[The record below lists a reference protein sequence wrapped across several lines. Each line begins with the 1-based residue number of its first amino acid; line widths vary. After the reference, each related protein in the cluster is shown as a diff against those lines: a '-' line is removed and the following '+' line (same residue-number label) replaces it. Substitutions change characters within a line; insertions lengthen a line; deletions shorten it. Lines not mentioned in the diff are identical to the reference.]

1 MADTI
6 QKLVEFESDGPCG
19 AYKAGE
25 ALKVGFVYLS
35 GTAYTLLQCE
45 ASGTK
50 RPVGVCMNNYSA
62 ADTVTVIDRGI
73 VNLIA
78 DTALSAGQ
86 PVFPADTAG
95 RIIATGKVDGS
106 GVSYFQ
112 GGFGTVVKGG
122 AASAVVQV
130 KLQVL

>member
-6 QKLVEFESDGPCG
+6 QKLVEFELDGPCG
-19 AYKAGE
+19 AYVAEE

-35 GTAYTLLQCE
+35 GTAYSLLQCE

-50 RPVGVCMNNYSA
+50 RPVGVCMNNYNA
-62 ADTVTVIDRGI
+62 TDKVTVVDRGI

-95 RIIATGKVDGS
+95 RVIATGGS
-106 GVSYFQ
+106 NFP
-112 GGFGTVVKGG
+112 GGFGTVVKG
-122 AASAVVQV
+122 ASASGVVQV
-130 KLQVL
+130 KLQNL